1 MSGRFWTG
9 LFGVVI
15 LGGIAAFVLFLLLGW
30 ALTSWGVI
38 GALVFIFGVALL
50 VGYVLDR
57 REQRRYVTGE

>member
-38 GALVFIFGVALL
+38 GALVFIFALALL